1 MTEQVSRFNEYRGYS
16 TPEYDGWRRFSQ
28 YVSTRDGTRLAVDYY
43 RPTKSGELH
52 QEPLPVIWSHTR
64 YQRANITAGKLY
76 TGLDY
81 HPPLISV
88 LQHGYVIATADVR
101 GAGASFGTKYGWF
114 PPEEAADAYDITE
127 WFAARD
133 WCNSRVGMARRS
145 YLGITQYFNAAEA
158 PPHLA
163 CIFPEVAW
171 IDEYDLVYP
180 GGIFSDWGVY
190 CWSRDV
196 ESADR
201 SAALPE
207 DWRRVVDENRD
218 RHATPAPYV
227 ELAYTG
233 VAPAGGDPGG
243 PVVPVD
249 EDSDATLLAQAT
261 AEHRSSPAP
270 HRMVEGLPF
279 RDSVDAELGVRF
291 HEQRSLYPC
300 LGAIERSGVPSYH
313 LGGWLDG
320 FARDTMLWFR
330 NYPNRQKLVM
340 GPWFHGGLAGI
351 DMPAEYLRWF
361 DHWMK
366 DIDNNV
372 LGEAAMHYWTMNAP
386 AGTEWRATDEWPL
399 PEGVRTS
406 FHFHPGATKA
416 VVSLNDGGLAE
427 VVPDSDGHD
436 EYTVDYT
443 TSSGI
448 DNRWTWTMG
457 GGIQAEGA
465 KPPHFY
471 PYPDMQEN
479 DRKGLTF
486 TTEPLDQPL
495 EVTGHPVVHLWVEST
510 AEDGDYFVYLED
522 IEADG
527 RSVYVSEGQLRASHR
542 RLSEPSY
549 DRMSLPYHRSFA
561 EDMLPLVPGEPAELT
576 FDLQPVSYCFLPGH
590 RVRVT
595 ITCADKDT
603 FATPIL
609 DPTPVVRLLH
619 GPTHPSRMV
628 LPVITG

>member
-1 MTEQVSRFNEYRGYS
+1 MAHV
-16 TPEYDGWRRFSQ
+16 
-28 YVSTRDGTRLAVDYY
+28 LAVDYY

-340 GPWFHGGLAGI
+340 GPWFHGGAGRYRYAGRVPSLVRSL
-351 DMPAEYLRWF
+351 DERYRQQRSWRSSHALLDDECAGRQPSGGRPTSGRCPKGCGPAFTFIPVQPKQWF
-361 DHWMK
+361 RSTTADSLK
-366 DIDNNV
+366 SYPT
-372 LGEAAMHYWTMNAP
+372 AM
-386 AGTEWRATDEWPL
+386 
-399 PEGVRTS
+399 V
-406 FHFHPGATKA
+406 
-416 VVSLNDGGLAE
+416 
-427 VVPDSDGHD
+427 
-436 EYTVDYT
+436 T
-443 TSSGI
+443 TSTPLTTRHRPGSTTAGPGPWVAGS
-448 DNRWTWTMG
+448 RPKVP
-457 GGIQAEGA
+457 

-495 EVTGHPVVHLWVEST
+495 EVTGSSGGASL
-510 AEDGDYFVYLED
+510 GR
-522 IEADG
+522 IDG
-527 RSVYVSEGQLRASHR
+527 RGRGLFC
-542 RLSEPSY
+542 LSGRYRSWM
-549 DRMSLPYHRSFA
+549 DARFMSLK
-561 EDMLPLVPGEPAELT
+561 
-576 FDLQPVSYCFLPGH
+576 VSSARH
-590 RVRVT
+590 TV
-595 ITCADKDT
+595 A
-603 FATPIL
+603 
-609 DPTPVVRLLH
+609 
-619 GPTHPSRMV
+619 
-628 LPVITG
+628 